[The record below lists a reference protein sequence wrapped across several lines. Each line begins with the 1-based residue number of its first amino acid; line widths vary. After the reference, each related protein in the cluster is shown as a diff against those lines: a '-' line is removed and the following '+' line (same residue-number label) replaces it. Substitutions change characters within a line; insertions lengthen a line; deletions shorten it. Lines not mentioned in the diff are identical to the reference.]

1 MIGNKTELAG
11 FKKTFYV
18 STGIYLVVFIY
29 VVCIFQYLKGLKK
42 PPKESEPPP
51 RAQKSLSV
59 KSLFQNEISFFS
71 DTFRILS
78 RPRANNARFHII
90 SLLVVYFVGAS
101 ISMGL
106 NSVQYLYLVKSA
118 SIRLSQ
124 VHYGYFKSLNTLA
137 RAVAL
142 LVVLPVLKYYE
153 LADYW
158 FYLIGITSEFL
169 NLIVFAVASEVKLLI
184 WTGKK
189 GFVAVRV

>member
-1 MIGNKTELAG
+1 LIGNKTELAG

-101 ISMGL
+101 I
-106 NSVQYLYLVKSA
+106 
-118 SIRLSQ
+118 RLSQ